1 MKAKYKSEPLEAI
14 HESMKDLYEIGLLPE
29 ERMREFDSACMVR
42 PLMPETPAQK
52 PATFARHDF
61 PVFAGGK

>member
-29 ERMREFDSACMVR
+29 ERMREFDSACLVKL
-42 PLMPETPAQK
+42 PVPGTSAKK
-52 PATFARHDF
+52 PSAIAPHGY
-61 PVFAGGK
+61 PVFAGSK